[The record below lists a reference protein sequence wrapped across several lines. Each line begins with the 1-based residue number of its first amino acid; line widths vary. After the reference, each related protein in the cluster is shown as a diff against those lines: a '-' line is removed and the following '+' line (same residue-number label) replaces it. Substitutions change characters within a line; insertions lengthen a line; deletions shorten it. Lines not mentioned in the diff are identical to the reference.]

1 MDQVSSRSGGHALVP
16 SWRPLYGVGSAA
28 ALLYVV
34 MVVVPLVLIFV
45 APLPP
50 VAGGAQI
57 LDYIARHKTT
67 YLVELISFVGLSV
80 PAMVVFT
87 SVAISLRK
95 VNQTAA
101 LLGGVIGVASETIA
115 LALGSSPQSLSG
127 PLVALSN
134 QYVLAS
140 SESQRQALVAAAEA
154 LAAAANAVSWAG
166 ILTAVGILV
175 LSLGMMRGQYGR
187 AVAWIGIVTGTAGIV
202 LEALRPQAGAIYA
215 IYGILLP
222 LWFALVGLQLTRLSR
237 TDSLQ
242 ETR

>member
-1 MDQVSSRSGGHALVP
+1 MDQVSTRSDNQFLAP
-16 SWRPLYGVGSAA
+16 SWRPLYGVGSVA

-50 VAGGAQI
+50 AAGGAQI
-57 LDYIARHKTT
+57 LDYIAHHKTT
-67 YLVELISFVGLSV
+67 YLVELICFVGLSV
-80 PAMVVFT
+80 PALVVFT
-87 SVAISLRK
+87 SLAISLRK

-101 LLGGVIGVASETIA
+101 LLGGVIGVTSEAIA

-127 PLVALSN
+127 PLVALAH
-134 QYVLAS
+134 QYALANS
-140 SESQRQALVAAAEA
+140 DSQRQALAAAAEA
-154 LAAAANAVSWAG
+154 LAAGANAVSWAG

-187 AVAWIGIVTGTAGIV
+187 AVACIGIVTGAAGIV
-202 LEALRPQAGAIYA
+202 LEALRPQVGTIYA

-222 LWFALVGLQLTRLSR
+222 LWFALVGVQLTRLSR
-237 TDSLQ
+237 ADGLK
-242 ETR
+242 EAP